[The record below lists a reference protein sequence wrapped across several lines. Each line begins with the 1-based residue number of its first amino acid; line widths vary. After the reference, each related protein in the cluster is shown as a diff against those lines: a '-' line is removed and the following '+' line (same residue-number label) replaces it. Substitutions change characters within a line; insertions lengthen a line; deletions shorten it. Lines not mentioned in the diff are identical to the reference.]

1 MFYEHYVY
9 LLQEM
14 HKNMKTID
22 ELKQE
27 VKATDLPENTKELF
41 YKVLDTAE
49 VASLSEQDRIR
60 YESDWKNYLDT
71 MSCIERAEEKGME
84 KGMEI
89 GIEKGIEIGEEKGI
103 LKVAK
108 SMKAKGLDNETIAQY
123 TNIPIK
129 EIEKL

>member
-1 MFYEHYVY
+1 
-9 LLQEM
+9 
-14 HKNMKTID
+14 MKTID

-71 MSCIERAEEKGME
+71 MSCIERAEEKGIE

-89 GIEKGIEIGEEKGI
+89 GEEKAI
-103 LKVAK
+103 LTVAK
-108 SMKAKGLDNETIAQY
+108 TMKTDGVANDIIAKY
-123 TNIPIK
+123 TSLPIE